1 MVQTN
6 IIPFVLWAIG
16 MIGGLI
22 GIYVRMELKM
32 KELDVRV
39 KNLEKTDMLMNAKLD
54 EIIKSINEVK
64 IELVNKQNR
73 I

>member
-1 MVQTN
+1 MTQVPY
-6 IIPFVLWAIG
+6 ILWAIG
-16 MIGGLI
+16 MFGGLLS
-22 GIYVRMELKM
+22 IYVRMELKM

-39 KNLEKTDMLMNAKLD
+39 KNLEKTDMMMNAKLD
-54 EIIKSINEVK
+54 EIIKSINEMR

>member
-16 MIGGLI
+16 MIGGII

-39 KNLEKTDMLMNAKLD
+39 KNLEKTDMLMNSKLD